1 MAQRFRFRLEPILK
15 LRKHRE
21 DACKRIVAA
30 TLREIA
36 KLRRERAKTDRQID
50 EQIDRMRDGSLVG
63 KLDLGDVSRHRYWLT
78 HLQRRGLEIDGR
90 VRTLEARLAQE
101 RADLAESSRHKKV
114 LTTLSDRQRQRF
126 DRAVVRA
133 ERKEADEIATGVYL
147 FNSPE
152 SKGA

>member
-1 MAQRFRFRLEPILK
+1 MFRF
-15 LRKHRE
+15 
-21 DACKRIVAA
+21 VAA

-36 KLRRERAKTDRQID
+36 KLRRERAKTDQQVD
-50 EQIDRMRDGSLVG
+50 EQIGRMRDGSLVG

-90 VRTLEARLAQE
+90 IRTLEARLAQE
-101 RADLAESSRHKKV
+101 RVDLAESSRQKKV

-126 DRAVVRA
+126 DRAVVRV

-152 SKGA
+152 TKGA